1 MTNNNNNYGYR
12 GVYKSDPRAG
22 TENYDMA
29 EVELDLG
36 EEERRQLVEVA
47 LRAIKE
53 EEPASKTTLMHQLI
67 RLIGDEPDRA
77 VQGILRDAG
86 VFGVARDVI
95 TGLTGLNGLTPTLDE
110 DETDALETACSL
122 VRAATEDNQE
132 SQAAA
137 SEAGLGSIL
146 VDLEQRAPT
155 LYIRTAAGAA
165 LIAMD
170 MPLDL
175 PQ

>member
-1 MTNNNNNYGYR
+1 
-12 GVYKSDPRAG
+12 
-22 TENYDMA
+22 MA

-53 EEPASKTTLMHQLI
+53 EEPAAKAALMHQLI

-95 TGLTGLNGLTPTLDE
+95 TGLTGLNGLTGLTGLSPTLDTLDE

>member
-1 MTNNNNNYGYR
+1 
-12 GVYKSDPRAG
+12 
-22 TENYDMA
+22 MA

-36 EEERRQLVEVA
+36 EDERRQLVDVA

-53 EEPASKTTLMHQLI
+53 EEPAAKTTLMIQLI
-67 RLIGDEPDRA
+67 RLIGEPDRA

-95 TGLTGLNGLTPTLDE
+95 TGLTGLTGLAGLTPTLDE

-122 VRAATEDNQE
+122 VRAAAEDNEE

-137 SEAGLGSIL
+137 NEAGLGSIL

-170 MPLDL
+170 LPLDL
-175 PQ
+175 PQDLPQ